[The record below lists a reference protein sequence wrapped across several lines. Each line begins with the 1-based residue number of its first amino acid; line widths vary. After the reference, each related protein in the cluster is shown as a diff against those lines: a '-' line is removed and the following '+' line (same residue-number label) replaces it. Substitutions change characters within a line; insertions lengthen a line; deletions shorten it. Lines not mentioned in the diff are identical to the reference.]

1 MCLPRQAVSEQGR
14 ERKAMFRQ
22 AWLERSADE
31 RFLGH
36 LSAHLVKRVTPILT
50 HSLIWSHVCS
60 VLLASGRWIWVC
72 KSQEGLDLFMQDEY
86 LLSPSEDVT
95 RH

>member
-1 MCLPRQAVSEQGR
+1 MSAQTGGQRAGEG
-14 ERKAMFRQ
+14 RKAMLRQ
-22 AWLERSADE
+22 AWPERSADE

-36 LSAHLVKRVTPILT
+36 LSAHLVKQVTPILT
-50 HSLIWSHVCS
+50 HSLIWSRVCS

-72 KSQEGLDLFMQDEY
+72 KSQEGPDLFMQDEY